1 MSFRIHSP
9 LAAPLRPRLLALA
22 LHAALVAVPLAG
34 VSMPTSA
41 QAQAATF
48 TFDLPAAPLSTT
60 LTRIAAQTNAR
71 LTADAALTRGKSAD
85 AINGTMT
92 LSQALERALAGS
104 GLRHRVTAD
113 GTITLDPAPR
123 AATQLSPVVVSGTSV
138 NENAWGPVQ
147 GYVAKRSASSTK
159 TDTPLIETP
168 QSVSVVTGDELRD
181 RQAETLSQALNYTP
195 GFTSPPTSFNRTADR
210 FRIRGLDVESG
221 TAGSLRDGLRLQ
233 INSYDGIQE
242 PYGVERVEVVRGA
255 ASVLYGQL
263 SPGGMVNTVS
273 KRPTD
278 VPQRELGIQLGD
290 HDRKQLMGDFSGP
303 IADTDLSYRL
313 TMLVR
318 DSGTP
323 QDKVNDDRVYIAP
336 ALTWK
341 PNTDTSLTL
350 LSYYQKSSTRFPA
363 PLPYQLTKGVGDGPF
378 FIDRDKFIGE
388 PDYDRMDSESFALG
402 YEFEHAFNDDVKVR
416 HKLRAYESDLTFRY
430 MQIVPGGADTAAG
443 TGLLARRYS
452 DRRDRARAV
461 TADVNVESKW
471 NLLGMEHTLLVGVDA
486 YRTVYDSDNFRA
498 NVNPP
503 FDLSTYAYGT
513 PVVVDRSPAA
523 NRGSKIT
530 TAQKGVY
537 IQDQINLGD
546 HWTVLLGGRHDWVTQ
561 DQTVHRTGGK
571 SDQDNSAT
579 TWRAGLVYKAA
590 NGLAPYASYSE
601 SFFPVSAAEA
611 GGQQFS
617 PTRGKQH
624 EIGVRYQPEGR
635 NLLLSAALFNLV
647 QSDVLKFVG
656 TDPRQVGE
664 IRSRG
669 LELEARAELTRQLS
683 MVASYSYIDARITR
697 STDAAEVGQRSDETP
712 YHQAALWLDYNFAKF
727 GLPQLEAGLGARYRG
742 TSRAAGVPK
751 GLPAYTLFDAMAQYQ
766 FDANWELALN
776 VSNLA
781 NKDYVF
787 CEAGTCRYGDERR
800 MTATLS
806 YHW

>member
-1 MSFRIHSP
+1 MSFRTHSP
-9 LAAPLRPRLLALA
+9 FAKPLRPRLLALA

-34 VSMPTSA
+34 VSMPSSA

-48 TFDLPAAPLSTT
+48 SFDLPAAPLSTT

-92 LSQALERALAGS
+92 LPQALERALAGS

-168 QSVSVVTGDELRD
+168 QSVSVVTGDE
-181 RQAETLSQALNYTP
+181 
-195 GFTSPPTSFNRTADR
+195 
-210 FRIRGLDVESG
+210 
-221 TAGSLRDGLRLQ
+221 LRDGLRLQ

-402 YEFEHAFNDDVKVR
+402 YEFEHAFSDDVKVR

-471 NLLGMEHTLLVGVDA
+471 NLLGMKHTLLVGVDA

-503 FDLSTYAYGT
+503 FDLSTYPYGT

-530 TAQKGVY
+530 TAQKGIY
-537 IQDQINLGD
+537 IQDQINLGER
-546 HWTVLLGGRHDWVTQ
+546 WTVLLGGRHDWVTQ
-561 DQTVHRTGGK
+561 DQTVHANGLK

-579 TWRAGLVYKAA
+579 TWRAGLVYKTA
-590 NGLAPYASYSE
+590 NGLAPYVSYSE

-766 FDANWELALN
+766 LDANWELALN